1 MFWTHSDV
9 CAKKT
14 QIKMSLLL
22 FVKLT
27 SYADDFRSVPFAV
40 GTALSG
46 GHVALEEAVSTL
58 VARYGVDVIV

>member
-1 MFWTHSDV
+1 
-9 CAKKT
+9 
-14 QIKMSLLL
+14 MSLLL